1 MDLTGSTR
9 TTVITTTAVT
19 LGGFTLTLYGLGRD
33 QLTHSLTGVAI
44 TMIALAAIILT
55 VIHHWVTDTR
65 TERACLA
72 AAQREAQA
80 ERTRYIAAQAAS
92 ENEQVRLRRDLDAER
107 ARLAARAR
115 TERKALLAELEEQ
128 RATLVSETMQATFQ
142 MFHEGRFNPAT
153 GRGATII
160 RLPQLQADDAPQHER
175 ARGRGVVGP

>member
-19 LGGFTLTLYGLGRD
+19 LGGFALTLYGLGRD
-33 QLTHSLTGVAI
+33 QLTYSLTGVAI
-44 TMIALAAIILT
+44 TMVALAAIILT

-92 ENEQVRLRRDLDAER
+92 ENEQVRRLRDLDAER

-115 TERKALLAELEEQ
+115 AEREALLAAFEEQ
-128 RATLVSETMQATFQ
+128 RATLISETMQATFQ

-153 GRGATII
+153 DSGATVIQ
-160 RLPQLQADDAPQHER
+160 LPRQQPDDAPQRER
-175 ARGRGVVGP
+175 ARGRGVAGP